1 MLTPS
6 APTPPVTITSSLRGE
21 SPIDAYVNDVMTVP
35 ASLAR
40 LPALALPITTTSIDV
55 LGSLMEVCCVCCMC
69 VCPTTYPYYISV
81 IQIVFTLFH
90 MSNTYNS
97 YLLLTGCKYCVLY
110 SLCCGYHT
118 SIGTS
123 GRATHVKALR

>member
-40 LPALALPITTTSIDV
+40 LPALALPITTTNIDV
-55 LGSLMEVCCVCCMC
+55 LGSLIEVCCVCCVVY
-69 VCPTTYPYYISV
+69 VCPTTYP
-81 IQIVFTLFH
+81 FF
-90 MSNTYNS
+90 
-97 YLLLTGCKYCVLY
+97 
-110 SLCCGYHT
+110 
-118 SIGTS
+118 
-123 GRATHVKALR
+123 